1 MFPSWLHALSIAS
14 LALGFACAAVAIVD
28 LRRHPPH
35 MAIMGVVWPA
45 TALFAGPAV
54 LWLYF
59 RYGRLNT
66 HAAMMHAKHSGA
78 EPPAGVCRAVADTR
92 KDKKASPRAGSM
104 SGTPFPIKVAKGAL
118 HCGSGCV
125 LGDIIAEWLLFLMP
139 AVAVW
144 FGWHTLFGD
153 KMYAAW
159 TLDYILAFL
168 FGIAFQYFTIKPM
181 RDLSPAEGLVA
192 SLKAD
197 TLSLTAWQIGM
208 YGFMAFAQ
216 FYLFGQLLGHRA
228 EADTPEFWFVMQI
241 AMVCGF
247 ATSYPV
253 NWWLVRA
260 GLKEA
265 M

>member
-14 LALGFACAAVAIVD
+14 LALGFVCAAVAVVD

-35 MAIMGVVWPA
+35 MAIMGAVWPA

-59 RYGRLNT
+59 RYGRMNA
-66 HAAMMHAKHSGA
+66 HEAMAHAKHGGA
-78 EPPAGVCRAVADTR
+78 KPH
-92 KDKKASPRAGSM
+92 AGSA
-104 SGTPFPIKVAKGAL
+104 TPFPVKVAKGAL

-125 LGDIIAEWLLFLMP
+125 LGDIIAEWLVFLAP

-144 FGWHTLFGD
+144 FGWHSLFDD

-159 TLDYILAFL
+159 LLDYVLAFL
-168 FGIAFQYFTIKPM
+168 FGIAFQYFTITPM
-181 RDLSPAEGLVA
+181 RDLSPSEGLVA

-197 TLSLTAWQIGM
+197 TLSLTAWQVGM

-216 FYLFGQLLGHRA
+216 FYLFGRLLGHRA

-260 GLKEA
+260 GVKEA